1 MASITHRISDSTDS
15 WLTSLVKWIRSR
27 KMSDWLKIIGTV
39 VVAVFAV
46 WNMVQQHEYRLG
58 QLEDGFKTHLEKQD
72 DKYREIQKSLREID
86 LTLTRLSTVNG
97 R

>member
-1 MASITHRISDSTDS
+1 MASINHVQSDSTDS
-15 WLTSLVKWIRSR
+15 WLKSFVKWIRGR

-46 WNMVQQHEYRLG
+46 WNMVQQHDYRLG
-58 QLEDGFKTHLEKQD
+58 QLEVSFRDHLDKHD
-72 DKYREIQKSLREID
+72 DQYREIQKSLREID
-86 LTLTRLSTVNG
+86 LTLTRLSTANG

>member
-1 MASITHRISDSTDS
+1 
-15 WLTSLVKWIRSR
+15 
-27 KMSDWLKIIGTV
+27 MSDWLKILGTV
-39 VVAVFAV
+39 MAAVFVV